1 MGNPIENLGDYNR
14 ARIDLQAKNGDLDAL
29 YKDVGDTAVAKAA
42 PGLILLGVTVG
53 IGLWNLGEK
62 GLHFIKDRKHK
73 LKNEP
78 ALKKKFV
85 ETVSESS
92 NMDTEEPTDAK
103 I

>member
-1 MGNPIENLGDYNR
+1 MGYPLDNFGDYNR

-42 PGLILLGVTVG
+42 PGLILLGAAVG
-53 IGLWNLGEK
+53 IGLWNLGKK
-62 GLHFIKDRKHK
+62 GIHFIRDRKQK
-73 LKNEP
+73 LRNEP

-85 ETVSESS
+85 ETMSESS
-92 NMDTEEPTDAK
+92 NIDTEEPTDSK